1 MSYKILG
8 GPHLQLI
15 SVRRKPHVSPRWD
28 WRVTGG
34 FTSHSK
40 ASSLTTETVRLD
52 KLPPD
57 TSRPDQSIHP
67 SIGKRDKQLNV
78 FEMIIQLR
86 WSHWQMKWDQQTG
99 VRVCECLWVLNV
111 GSFKLSGS
119 GVSEG
124 ITGAKFHTRV
134 EIQGRVSMPD
144 VCRASMWFAHAHS
157 VCECVCVRALWVYLL
172 LACARQV
179 ETHTSVG
186 MFHCARTHTHTHTDT
201 DTDIRH
207 LSRFLC

>member
-157 VCECVCVRALWVYLL
+157 VCECVCVCVCVRARAVGVLVISMCPAGGNTHFSWNVSL
-172 LACARQV
+172 CAN
-179 ETHTSVG
+179 
-186 MFHCARTHTHTHTDT
+186 THTHTYWYWYWY
-201 DTDIRH
+201 
-207 LSRFLC
+207 